1 MFIFKYYAACV
12 VLCLVALL
20 CPTLCD
26 PMDCSLPGSSVHGS
40 SPDNNT
46 GMGCCAL
53 LKGIFPTKTLN
64 PGLPHCRWILYCL
77 SHQGSPI
84 IQHTFNNRSSRCF
97 QGMHLLLVSKIVAVA
112 LLSYQIRSDAQSC
125 PTLCDPMN
133 RSTPG
138 LPVHH
143 QLLEFTETRIH

>member
-112 LLSYQIRSDAQSC
+112 LLSIRSDQ
-125 PTLCDPMN
+125 TLS
-133 RSTPG
+133 RVRLFATP
-138 LPVHH
+138 
-143 QLLEFTETRIH
+143 